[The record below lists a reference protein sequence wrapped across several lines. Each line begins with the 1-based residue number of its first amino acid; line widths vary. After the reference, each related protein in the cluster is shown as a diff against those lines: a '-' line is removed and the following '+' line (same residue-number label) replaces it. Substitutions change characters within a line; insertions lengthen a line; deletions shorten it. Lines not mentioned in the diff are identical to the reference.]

1 MSATD
6 AAAKLAER
14 LEAIRT
20 RPTAPQAPVVP
31 KAAPEP
37 DKVSLDGIRLFEPLP
52 ADARRVIESRCKI
65 LRFAAGALMIE
76 RFSPGDSVYFLASG
90 VARVLHNV
98 GEAGEITIATVG
110 AGHALGEIAAID
122 GQGRTATIVAETD
135 CVVAEMSA
143 ADFNALLENH
153 AKLGLDLLRRWAS
166 LIRQLDEKISFLASG
181 SPDQRVYAELVRL
194 AKPTS
199 QGKDRWTIPEMPAH
213 REFAMWAQTSREVV
227 IRVLADLT
235 RTGAIER
242 RAKTL
247 HIHDYD
253 GLRRLAAGPAPAEN
267 GAGDGTATAT
277 V

>member
-37 DKVSLDGIRLFEPLP
+37 EKVSLDGIRLFEPLP

-135 CVVAEMSA
+135 CVVAEMPAPRISM
-143 ADFNALLENH
+143 
-153 AKLGLDLLRRWAS
+153 RSW
-166 LIRQLDEKISFLASG
+166 KIMPSSG
-181 SPDQRVYAELVRL
+181 STCCGAGPRSSASSTRRS
-194 AKPTS
+194 ASSPAAARTS
-199 QGKDRWTIPEMPAH
+199 ASMPSWCGSPSPRA
-213 REFAMWAQTSREVV
+213 RARTAGPSRKCRR
-227 IRVLADLT
+227 IASSRCG
-235 RTGAIER
+235 RR
-242 RAKTL
+242 RAA
-247 HIHDYD
+247 
-253 GLRRLAAGPAPAEN
+253 RS
-267 GAGDGTATAT
+267 
-277 V
+277 